1 MNKIKPRLKSYL
13 TLHKYYI
20 YSNRM
25 NYHFDLLIKDKII
38 NNISV
43 SNDIFTDE
51 LIYMSYWYSS
61 LYVVI
66 EGWREL
72 NLKDDRIDTLL
83 KSSNLDYLKRFR
95 NGVFHFQRDYLDNRL
110 IEFLSSNENPVKWV
124 RELNLAFNEW
134 FIEN

>member
-1 MNKIKPRLKSYL
+1 MNRIKPRIETYF

-20 YSNRM
+20 YSDRM
-25 NYHFDLLIKDKII
+25 RYHFDLLIKDKII

-43 SNDIFTDE
+43 NSDIFTDE
-51 LIYMSYWYSS
+51 LIYMSYWYST

-83 KSSNLDYLKRFR
+83 KSSNLDYLRRFR
-95 NGVFHFQRDYLDNRL
+95 NGVFHFQKDYFDDRF
-110 IEFLSSNENPVKWV
+110 IELLSSNDNPVKWI
-124 RELNLAFNEW
+124 RELNLAFSEW
-134 FIEN
+134 FLET